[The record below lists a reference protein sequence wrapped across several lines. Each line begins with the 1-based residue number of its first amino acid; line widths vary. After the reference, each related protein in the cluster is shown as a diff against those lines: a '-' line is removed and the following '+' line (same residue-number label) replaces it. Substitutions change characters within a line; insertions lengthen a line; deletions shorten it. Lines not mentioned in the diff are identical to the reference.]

1 MPLCFGS
8 FGRLHPESNVWL
20 EFSARA
26 AARRRGINE
35 FRPILSRTRRNLA
48 VAIQRRL
55 VDQVCACLPYD
66 DTIID
71 GICRELD
78 EAADS

>member
-1 MPLCFGS
+1 M
-8 FGRLHPESNVWL
+8 WL

-26 AARRRGINE
+26 AARRRGISE

-55 VDQVCACLPYD
+55 VDQVRACLPHDASILD
-66 DTIID
+66 DI
-71 GICRELD
+71 GRELD
-78 EAADS
+78 EVADS